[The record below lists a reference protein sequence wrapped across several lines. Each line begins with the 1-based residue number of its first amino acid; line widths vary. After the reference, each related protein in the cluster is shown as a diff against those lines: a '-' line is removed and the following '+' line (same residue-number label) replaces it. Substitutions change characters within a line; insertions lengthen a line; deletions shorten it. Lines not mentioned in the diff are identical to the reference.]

1 MLVLNLVKI
10 TKVRFFGSHKIL
22 IGVLGLLI
30 VTGLIILF
38 FSKILITLPF
48 KDSFIQVNTHR
59 GFNVFFPRDKNSL
72 FYFSNSLS
80 PQVITGANTSYK
92 GMEGLPYFQID
103 LPFKLPG
110 VPQYSLPDQ
119 FAKLP
124 ASEIIKTTEKMSIP
138 NSTSKTNSITAKE
151 VNITFTFPPAYYLEY
166 KPKSSGNPETININN
181 RPQGLKDNWMS
192 IQLFESQNCSPNSI
206 EIYYRTPTKTITVA
220 NKWSMVI
227 AKSDGRYGSRDQKGL
242 ACLDNNKTLMM
253 YRYVKED
260 GNQAETDFD
269 KILETAV
276 YRP

>member
-48 KDSFIQVNTHR
+48 KDSFIQININN
-59 GFNVFFPRDKNSL
+59 GFNAFFPRDKTSLYYFHNSL
-72 FYFSNSLS
+72 R

-92 GMEGLPYFQID
+92 GMEGLPYFQIK

-110 VPQYSLPDQ
+110 IPQYSLPDQ
-119 FAKLP
+119 FAQLP
-124 ASEIIKTTEKMSIP
+124 VSEVSNTVQKASTP
-138 NSTSKTNSITAKE
+138 NPISKTNTITAKE
-151 VNITFTFPPAYYLEY
+151 VNITFTLPPAYYLEY
-166 KPKSSGNPETININN
+166 KPKSADNPETININN
-181 RPQGLKDNWMS
+181 GPQGLKDNWMS
-192 IQLFESQNCSPNSI
+192 IQLFDSQNCSPNI
-206 EIYYRTPTKTITVA
+206 EVSYRTPTKTITVA
-220 NKWSMVI
+220 DKWSMLI
-227 AKSDGRYGSRDQKGL
+227 AKSDGRYGSRDQRGI

-253 YRYVKED
+253 YRYVKDD